1 MTNQHT
7 PGPWVAEMPTEG
19 MSYYQ
24 PARVVAPNGCGDGC
38 PCEVAGAVMPE
49 DARLIAAAPELA
61 EALAACLPDLKHYAA
76 THGPGPD
83 RRLEAALS
91 ALAKA
96 GLL

>member
-1 MTNQHT
+1 
-7 PGPWVAEMPTEG
+7 
-19 MSYYQ
+19 
-24 PARVVAPNGCGDGC
+24 
-38 PCEVAGAVMPE
+38 MPE